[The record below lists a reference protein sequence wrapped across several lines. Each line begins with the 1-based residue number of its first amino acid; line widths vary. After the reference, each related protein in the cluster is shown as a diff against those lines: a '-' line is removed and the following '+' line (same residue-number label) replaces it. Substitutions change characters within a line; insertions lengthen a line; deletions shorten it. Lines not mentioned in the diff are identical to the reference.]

1 MFRYTVSIIFLI
13 IGIKAICQDV
23 ESLIGKLSSAE
34 LHEQPAILNELS
46 KKVRGS
52 NTDSAMTFAK
62 RAYALASQIDDKEQM
77 ALANKNIGIIH
88 WFNYELDSALVSYGK
103 SLNSFVE
110 LGREDEVANLY
121 NNISIVFSKQEQKDT
136 AIALYQKALEINL
149 KRNDSVGIARNY
161 LNLAVLYGEVE
172 NYQTEMHYQREALKY
187 SYSSADFIYSN
198 MAGTMSNLYGPD
210 SAIFYYR
217 KALELCKI
225 DFLIARIYL
234 NLGPHFRVLGMIDS
248 ARIYLEKGKL
258 LLSDKLSEE
267 YAKALMDEGSLFEL
281 EGNYSRS
288 LGLYLKANHIAESQ
302 KYNAL
307 LIDLWQSIAHN
318 YGAIGNWNNAY
329 QWSRKHQQLQDSMT
343 NVENSRHLAELQA
356 KFEYEQHQRKIGEL
370 TRENLLKEVQIA
382 ADRNF
387 KLVLLIGFGF
397 IIMLSIIL
405 FVIYKRRQERREQ
418 GLAMKSLEIEQ
429 RMLRSQMNP
438 HFIFNALN
446 SIQSFITTNKAYEAE
461 VFMSKFSLLVRK
473 ILENS
478 TQKLIAL
485 DEEVETLDLYLTLE
499 KSRFEE
505 RFDFEII
512 EDADG
517 MISIPP
523 MLLQPFVENAII
535 HGMKGKSEKG
545 KITVRFLEQEDHLIC
560 EVEDDGVGRSAEEQ
574 KKAHRSLATSLTN
587 DRINYFNE
595 ASSAGAFALQILDL
609 KDSGSEPI
617 GTKVTLTIPLDV

>member
-1 MFRYTVSIIFLI
+1 MFKYTIAIIFLI
-13 IGIKAICQDV
+13 IGIASNSQDV
-23 ESLIGKLSSAE
+23 ESLIEKLSGAAP
-34 LHEQPAILNELS
+34 HEQPEILNELS

-52 NTDSAMTFAK
+52 SIDSSMTFAK
-62 RAYALASQIDDKEQM
+62 RAYELASQLDDKEQM

-88 WFNYELDSALVSYGK
+88 WFNYHLDSALVSYGK
-103 SLNSFVE
+103 SLTSFMK

-149 KRNDSVGIARNY
+149 KRGDSAGVSRNY
-161 LNLAVLYGEVE
+161 LNLGVLYGEVE
-172 NYQTEMHYQREALKY
+172 NYQAEMHCYREALKY
-187 SYSSADFIYSN
+187 SHSSAAFIYSN

-217 KALELCKI
+217 KALKI
-225 DFLIARIYL
+225 CRTDFLNARIYL
-234 NLGPHFRVLGMIDS
+234 NMGPHFRVKGMIDS
-248 ARIYLEKGKL
+248 ARIYLEKGKK
-258 LLSDKLSEE
+258 LLSDKLGEE
-267 YAKALMDEGSLFEL
+267 YAKAIMDEGSLFEL
-281 EGNYSRS
+281 EENYTKS
-288 LGLYLKANHIAESQ
+288 LSLYLKANDIAEQQ

-307 LIDLWQSIAHN
+307 LIDLWHSIAQN
-318 YGAIGNWNNAY
+318 YGAIGDWKNAY
-329 QWSRKHQQLQDSMT
+329 QWSRKHQQLQDSMS

-356 KFEYEQHQRKIGEL
+356 KFEFEQHQRKIGEL

-387 KLVLLIGFGF
+387 KLVLLIVFGF
-397 IIMLSIIL
+397 IAMLSIIL

-478 TQKLIAL
+478 TQRTIPL

-545 KITVRFLEQEDHLIC
+545 KITVRFIEQDDHLTC
-560 EVEDDGVGRSAEEQ
+560 EVEDDGVGRGTQS
-574 KKAHRSLATSLTN
+574 KKNHKSLATSLTN
-587 DRINYFNE
+587 DRINFFNE
-595 ASSAGAFALQILDL
+595 ASASGAYDLQILDMM
-609 KDSGSEPI
+609 DSDGKPL
-617 GTKVTLTIPLDV
+617 GTKVILTIPL